1 VIGAC
6 VLKVDVKRLLLAAA
20 TAVTMVVSG
29 CGSTDGPDAAA
40 PAAVVGA
47 TPIVE
52 ARLTEWFP
60 AFAPH
65 EVRDV
70 DPTGTRSSLEGC
82 GKRASRG
89 CASKAS
95 AARDATL
102 GFLIRWIWYEKEAKR
117 RGVRLTA
124 RELARAVRELRGR
137 FSTRVA
143 RDKYLDAAGMTRRQM
158 VMRVQRDALAV
169 KLTREIAPPDLSV
182 SKVDV
187 SRFYRR
193 NASAFDIPRT
203 RDLRVVAAPSRSAA
217 LAARARLARGARWA
231 TVGQQFPTGI
241 AREARGRASID
252 TQNTHRNLRARVFR
266 APLGRL
272 RGPIDVNGSWWVFSV
287 YRDHP
292 ARRMSLAEATPRI
305 KVSIRSTRE
314 QFAADRLIA
323 YLTRRYRSRTACHN
337 GYTALECRNVPRS
350 PVAPSGS
357 GD

>member
-1 VIGAC
+1 MLGVGA
-6 VLKVDVKRLLLAAA
+6 KGRLLAAA
-20 TAVTMVVSG
+20 TAVAMGVSG
-29 CGSTDGPDAAA
+29 CGSTDVPDAAA

-47 TPIVE
+47 APIVE

-82 GKRASRG
+82 GKRAPRG
-89 CASKAS
+89 CASKVY
-95 AARDATL
+95 AARDVTL
-102 GFLIRWIWYEKEAKR
+102 GFLIRWAWYDKEAKR
-117 RGVRLTA
+117 RGIRLTA
-124 RELARAVRELRGR
+124 RESTRAVRELRDR
-137 FSTRVA
+137 FSARVA
-143 RDKYLDAAGMTRRQM
+143 RDKYLDAAGMTWRQM
-158 VMRVQRDALAV
+158 VMRAQRDALAV
-169 KLTREIAPPDLSV
+169 KLTREIAPPDLSI
-182 SKVDV
+182 SKADV

-217 LAARARLARGARWA
+217 LAARARLARGERWA
-231 TVGQQFPTGI
+231 TVGQEFPTGI

-252 TQNTHRNLRARVFR
+252 TQNTHRVLRTSVFR
-266 APLGRL
+266 APLGQL

-287 YRDHP
+287 YRDRP
-292 ARRMSLAEATPRI
+292 ARRMWLEEATPRI

-323 YLTRRYRSRTACHN
+323 YLTRRYRPHTVCHN
-337 GYTALECRNVPRS
+337 GYTALECRNVPRVPAATRES
-350 PVAPSGS
+350 
-357 GD
+357 